1 MRKDGV
7 RIELEH
13 VSNARSG
20 RQIPVVYNYG

>member
-7 RIELEH
+7 RVELEYL
-13 VSNARSG
+13 NNTRSG